1 MSFCW
6 TMGPKVRRPRA
17 EAVGLE
23 PTIPIH
29 RDACFQ
35 DRFLNQPD
43 DFRES

>member
-1 MSFCW
+1 MC
-6 TMGPKVRRPRA
+6 PIVRRQRA

-35 DRFLNQPD
+35 DRFLNRPD
-43 DFRES
+43 DFRNL